1 MTPYDKSIRKRFF
14 GMRWVSQQ
22 EQTPFRVLNPDG
34 RGTLLFEGRS
44 TLGLAP
50 TAGEFPSRTKS
61 GG

>member
-22 EQTPFRVLNPDG
+22 EQTPFGFLTPTDAAHYYLKDG
-34 RGTLLFEGRS
+34 NLD
-44 TLGLAP
+44 LAP